1 MLVVGLYL
9 LVTVKA
15 RKLAKMVLEIQRRRA
30 QSTVW
35 FRLSIN
41 DFLWTSG
48 VSGVLG
54 GLKIRRFSFDSR
66 LVHIYK
72 LL

>member
-1 MLVVGLYL
+1 MNYGRYL
-9 LVTVKA
+9 
-15 RKLAKMVLEIQRRRA
+15 ENDNGCEF
-30 QSTVW
+30 S
-35 FRLSIN
+35 FGIN